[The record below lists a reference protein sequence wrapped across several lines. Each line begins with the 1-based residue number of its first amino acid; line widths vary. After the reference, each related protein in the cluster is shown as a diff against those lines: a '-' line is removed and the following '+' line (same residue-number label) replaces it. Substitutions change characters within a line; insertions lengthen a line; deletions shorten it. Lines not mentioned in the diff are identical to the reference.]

1 MKDKETEKTVE
12 LTEGRVSGTYPLFVR
27 PSSIMAAEELMNKWG
42 LNRSRAL
49 IGGYWICVVDR
60 LDEIRKIMDG
70 TKGKT
75 KETKPQTKG
84 EKELAPAQEEYGIDA
99 ITGEVTGPLDPAW
112 LRDQVQ

>member
-70 TKGKT
+70 TKSK
-75 KETKPQTKG
+75 TKG
-84 EKELAPAQEEYGIDA
+84 EKELAPAQEEHGIDA